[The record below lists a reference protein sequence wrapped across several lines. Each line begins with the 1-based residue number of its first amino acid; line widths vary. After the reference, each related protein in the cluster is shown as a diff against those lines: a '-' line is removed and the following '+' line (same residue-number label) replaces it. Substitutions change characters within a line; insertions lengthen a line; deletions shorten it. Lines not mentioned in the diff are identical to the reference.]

1 MSVPQRFL
9 AEKTCWKKVVK
20 KCFISKSQI
29 LQQVSSRSP
38 LNRTAAQY
46 YLTQWTTHFFNK
58 FKLDSPRPIMVVMLL
73 LCKNVEDSSGLVMK
87 TLPFFF
93 LPLVARKR
101 PLVFTCHNLK
111 SMMQSINC
119 NMPWLSISIA
129 LTIIG
134 ICISEDPIILSA
146 DYVLPCYV
154 FILLCFKTRFV
165 KLHQLFR
172 KDPFFGLLCLSV
184 YQHADWSC
192 TYALLLGCTTSQAKK
207 LPTYSHGLLKKTSI
221 VFFPVFIILVGI
233 FRVRTV
239 VWWENGCF

>member
-1 MSVPQRFL
+1 MQ
-9 AEKTCWKKVVK
+9 
-20 KCFISKSQI
+20 
-29 LQQVSSRSP
+29 
-38 LNRTAAQY
+38 
-46 YLTQWTTHFFNK
+46 
-58 FKLDSPRPIMVVMLL
+58 DRPISHMW
-73 LCKNVEDSSGLVMK
+73 
-87 TLPFFF
+87 
-93 LPLVARKR
+93 
-101 PLVFTCHNLK
+101 
-111 SMMQSINC
+111 
-119 NMPWLSISIA
+119 PWLSISIA

-207 LPTYSHGLLKKTSI
+207 LPTYSHGLLKKKPLLYFSPYSLFWSGFTKTTSGNS
-221 VFFPVFIILVGI
+221 PCC
-233 FRVRTV
+233 
-239 VWWENGCF
+239 WWRSFNALISSINAELWFSSWATKRKHL